1 MIKLNRKASQGH
13 VKTISANSK
22 EDYLKERNIF
32 FKGNCPQI
40 QIDISNSNK
49 FLSQQFTVH
58 STASASVSG
67 NTTTIE
73 QSSNS
78 SPTSKNGKNSHKT
91 HRSIEITLVD
101 VPQSLKDKQQS
112 SGLNQISNR
121 QSASISTSSQQNN
134 TQIPNS
140 FLEIKSM
147 LSNTSKI
154 NSNINMPNQNKE
166 NCMPSPNSSD
176 KNQQFNSIIGNNA
189 LNSTSSI
196 QGNQLNNNNTSLS
209 INSNSNYQTNNNNTS
224 ATNNQSGNSVF
235 SFNGNSSAV
244 GTFQNNTS
252 NNSNNNSNFINIAST
267 TTNSNNQ
274 HLNML
279 KINCSTSP
287 SSRVISTSLLQ
298 APQTYNSN
306 HTQKSQK
313 QQSNQLSNFQYKQ
326 NSQISQPQKT
336 QLLCFDDENQP
347 DWQNRMHGNQQQQ
360 QQQQLKNSIQNISS
374 TNNFQLNQ
382 IGGVSGEIKQV
393 KKKQIESFKPTSKER
408 AITSPIGNSKL
419 FQNASNLGIQS
430 FNLLP
435 SNSASNN
442 TSLIVNVA
450 QQNNQG
456 SNNINTASINSNI
469 LHTDSKSQQRSSN
482 QLQSQTQSPLV
493 NQQQKSSLL
502 NQIQQQNQLQNHQ
515 IQNTVQTQPSESK
528 QGQAQLNQFI
538 QGHKN
543 ISQLIQQ
550 QIENDLKTT
559 QCQKQNQQQTQSSVQ
574 KKKEQQQS
582 VYVSSPN
589 KEKTLKTD
597 KSQKSITLVVGKV
610 DSKMRASEIE
620 EQKANKKIQESAA
633 GNTQQEELFKLKQEN
648 EKLTKELLIYKVDR
662 ELYDK
667 QKEYMSKEREFFQNE
682 KDLLNKQ
689 IEELQTQL
697 KSKENNDFSSQKT
710 KEAESQFLKERI
722 YQYEKRN
729 KDLEIEYNINSK
741 IYKETIT
748 KNQEVFQKY
757 EELKN
762 ELDQLNQNYKIQSS
776 QLNSTQ
782 IELERLR
789 LKSITMEQEEEDLK
803 QSLKNMN
810 DKLLSSQQEVIELR
824 KKNKDLQIEI
834 DLQIPQTTTI
844 QKLESEV
851 ELWKIK
857 HQTLERVLNE
867 ERMRSSFS
875 YQNSEQTRQSV
886 AGLEIGYLRQNL
898 SEKEKTIMELR
909 IENEKI
915 IQQVKNLE
923 IEIQQKQNII
933 DSQAQ
938 QFQQNMEHQQ
948 HFEFEHQKKKI
959 LQLQEEA
966 DQQFNQ
972 YIQTRKELEMKNKEL
987 EQLKNHLAQQR
998 ESSDQNELQSYKK
1011 LLEDCRNELGDVYQL
1026 MNSRKRDAD
1035 LAQKQLAEQK
1045 EIMDELKNKSRA
1057 QETELLCLRETYDNV
1072 VRELEKTIKQYE
1084 QYKKVYEMQSVELHH
1099 KNREILELLQEV
1111 EVLKIKYED
1120 LLQQQQPASE
1130 NTKHS
1135 RVITKMT
1142 FSRAEEEFNA
1152 DLF

>member
-49 FLSQQFTVH
+49 FLSQQFTIH

-67 NTTTIE
+67 NNTTIE

-101 VPQSLKDKQQS
+101 VPQSLKDKQHS

-121 QSASISTSSQQNN
+121 QSASISTTSQQNN

-140 FLEIKSM
+140 FLQMKSI
-147 LSNTSKI
+147 LQNTSKI
-154 NSNINMPNQNKE
+154 TTNINMPNQNKE

-176 KNQQFNSIIGNNA
+176 KNQQFNSIIGSNA
-189 LNSTSSI
+189 LNTIGSI

-209 INSNSNYQTNNNNTS
+209 ANANSNYQINNNNTS
-224 ATNNQSGNSVF
+224 ATNNQRGNSVF

-244 GTFQNNTS
+244 ETFQNNTS
-252 NNSNNNSNFINIAST
+252 NNSNNTSNFINLANT
-267 TTNSNNQ
+267 TTNSSNQ

-287 SSRVISTSLLQ
+287 SSRAISTSLLQ

-306 HTQKSQK
+306 NTQKSQK
-313 QQSNQLSNFQYKQ
+313 QSSNKLSNFQYKQ
-326 NSQISQPQKT
+326 NSQISQQQKT
-336 QLLCFDDENQP
+336 QFLCFDDENQP
-347 DWQNRMHGNQQQQ
+347 DWQNRMHGYQQQ
-360 QQQQLKNSIQNISS
+360 QQQQLKNGIQNITS
-374 TNNFQLNQ
+374 TNNLQLNQ
-382 IGGVSGEIKQV
+382 LEGVSGEIKQV

-419 FQNASNLGIQS
+419 FQNANNLVIQS

-435 SNSASNN
+435 SNSVSNN
-442 TSLIVNVA
+442 TSLIVNA
-450 QQNNQG
+450 QQSSYMN
-456 SNNINTASINSNI
+456 NNINTTSINSNAGVLYI
-469 LHTDSKSQQRSSN
+469 DSKSQQKSSN

-493 NQQQKSSLL
+493 NQQQKQSLF
-502 NQIQQQNQLQNHQ
+502 NQIQQQNQQQSNYH
-515 IQNTVQTQPSESK
+515 QNTVQALPSESK
-528 QGQAQLNQFI
+528 QGQTQLNQFI

-559 QCQKQNQQQTQSSVQ
+559 QNQKQNQQQTQQSEQ
-574 KKKEQQQS
+574 KKKES
-582 VYVSSPN
+582 TSISSPN

-597 KSQKSITLVVGKV
+597 KSQKSITVVVGKV
-610 DSKMRASEIE
+610 NSKIRASEIE
-620 EQKANKKIQESAA
+620 EQKTNKKVKESA
-633 GNTQQEELFKLKQEN
+633 GNNTQQEEIFKLKSEN
-648 EKLTKELLIYKVDR
+648 EKLIKELLIYKVDR

-689 IEELQTQL
+689 IEELQNQI
-697 KSKENNDFSSQKT
+697 KSKENNDFSNQKT

-722 YQYEKRN
+722 FQYEKRN
-729 KDLEIEYNINSK
+729 KDLENEYNINSK

-757 EELKN
+757 EDLKN

-782 IELERLR
+782 IELERLK

-810 DKLLSSQQEVIELR
+810 DKLLLSQQEVIELR

-915 IQQVKNLE
+915 VQQVKNLE

-933 DSQAQ
+933 DSQVQ

-948 HFEFEHQKKKI
+948 HFEVEHQKKKI
-959 LQLQEEA
+959 IQLQEEA

-987 EQLKNHLAQQR
+987 EQLKNHLAQQK
-998 ESSDQNELQSYKK
+998 EPSDQNELQSYKK
-1011 LLEDCRNELGDVYQL
+1011 LIEDCRNELGDVYQL
-1026 MNSRKRDAD
+1026 MNQRKRDAD

-1084 QYKKVYEMQSVELHH
+1084 QYKKVYEIQSVELHH

>member
-121 QSASISTSSQQNN
+121 QSASISTTSQQNN
-134 TQIPNS
+134 TQTPNS

-166 NCMPSPNSSD
+166 NCMPSPNSCD

-189 LNSTSSI
+189 LNTLSSI
-196 QGNQLNNNNTSLS
+196 QGSQLNNNNTSIS
-209 INSNSNYQTNNNNTS
+209 ANSNSNYQINNNNTS

-252 NNSNNNSNFINIAST
+252 NNSNNTSNFINLAST
-267 TTNSNNQ
+267 TTNSSNQ

-279 KINCSTSP
+279 KVNCSTSP

-298 APQTYNSN
+298 APQSYNSN
-306 HTQKSQK
+306 NTQKAQK
-313 QQSNQLSNFQYKQ
+313 QSSNQLSNFQYKQ
-326 NSQISQPQKT
+326 NCSVTQQQKT
-336 QLLCFDDENQP
+336 QILCYDDENQP
-347 DWQNRMHGNQQQQ
+347 DWQNRMHGFQQQQQQQ
-360 QQQQLKNSIQNISS
+360 QQQQLKNSIQNINS
-374 TNNFQLNQ
+374 TNNFQQNQ
-382 IGGVSGEIKQV
+382 LGGASGEIKQI
-393 KKKQIESFKPTSKER
+393 KKKQLESFKPTSKER

-419 FQNASNLGIQS
+419 FQNVNNLGIQS

-450 QQNNQG
+450 QQSSQIN
-456 SNNINTASINSNI
+456 NNINTNSNV
-469 LHTDSKSQQRSSN
+469 LFTDSKSQQKSNN

-493 NQQQKSSLL
+493 NQQQKQSLL
-502 NQIQQQNQLQNHQ
+502 NQIQQQNQQQNNYQ
-515 IQNTVQTQPSESK
+515 QNTVQTQPSESK
-528 QGQAQLNQFI
+528 QGQTQLNQFI

-559 QCQKQNQQQTQSSVQ
+559 QQQKQNQQQSVQ
-574 KKKEQQQS
+574 KKKES
-582 VYVSSPN
+582 SYIYSPN

-610 DSKMRASEIE
+610 DSKIRASEIE
-620 EQKANKKIQESAA
+620 EQKVNKKGQENAA
-633 GNTQQEELFKLKQEN
+633 STQQEELFRIKQEN
-648 EKLTKELLIYKVDR
+648 EKLIKELQIYKVDR

-689 IEELQTQL
+689 IEELQNQL

-722 YQYEKRN
+722 FQYEKRN
-729 KDLEIEYNINSK
+729 KDLENEYNMNSK

-762 ELDQLNQNYKIQSS
+762 ELDQLNQNYKIQST
-776 QLNSTQ
+776 QLTSNQ

-803 QSLKNMN
+803 QNLKNMN
-810 DKLLSSQQEVIELR
+810 DKLLQSQQEVIELR

-915 IQQVKNLE
+915 VQQVKNLE

-987 EQLKNHLAQQR
+987 EQLKNHLAQQK